1 MSLMKTALWQAV
13 KEARP
18 NLTDKEVDDLLVETA
33 KRERR
38 LVLYDK
44 IPLDKAREIIREELF
59 PPDLD
64 PWAGD
69 EKYGPPR

>member
-1 MSLMKTALWQAV
+1 MDPMKTALWQAV

-33 KRERR
+33 KLERR
-38 LVLYDK
+38 LVLHDK